1 MNNVHQSSLKIGIFD
16 HLDDRGGD
24 IGEQYSDRLRIAEA
38 CDRAGFYAYHVA
50 EHHGTPHGL
59 APSPNLFLSAM
70 AQRTRSLRLGPL
82 VMLLNLYHPLRA
94 FEEVCMLD
102 QLSGGRV
109 DLGVG
114 RGAVPLEL
122 GFFGISGEAIDGRY
136 QEASEILLQAMRG
149 GTLNYHG
156 RYFTLQDVPIT
167 LSPVQKPHPPL
178 WYGTVKPE
186 SAAWAAKR
194 QMNIV
199 TYGPASKIR
208 GLTDAYR
215 AAWAGRVGDGATAPM
230 LGMVR
235 PVVIAETEKE
245 ARALAAPA
253 YERWV
258 ETLSL
263 LPRQSGAAPVA
274 SPASFAEAVESG
286 QCIAGT
292 VSSVRAAILQQKEDA
307 GINYLLCQTAF
318 GDLPVEAS
326 LNTIAAMKAGIMPR
340 ITTAPFRS
348 VTMAMT

>member
-1 MNNVHQSSLKIGIFD
+1 MNKVQQSSLKIGIFD

-24 IGEQYSDRLRIAEA
+24 VGEQYSDRLRIAEA

-70 AQRTRSLRLGPL
+70 AQRTKTLRLGPL
-82 VMLLNLYHPLRA
+82 VMLLSLYHPLRA

-109 DLGVG
+109 DLGIG

-122 GFFGISGEAIDGRY
+122 GFFGIVGEAIDGRY
-136 QEASEILLQAMRG
+136 QEASDILLQAMHG
-149 GTLNYHG
+149 GTLSYHG

-208 GLTDAYR
+208 KVTDVYR
-215 AAWAGRVGDGATAPM
+215 AAWAERAGDGATAPT

-235 PVVIAETEKE
+235 SVVIAETEKE
-245 ARALAAPA
+245 ACALAAPA
-253 YERWV
+253 YERWL

-263 LPRQSGAAPVA
+263 RPRQSGVAPAALPVH
-274 SPASFAEAVESG
+274 FADAVESG
-286 QCIAGT
+286 LCIAGT
-292 VSSVRAAILQQKEDA
+292 VSSVRAAILRQQQEA

-348 VTMAMT
+348 AAIAMS

>member
-1 MNNVHQSSLKIGIFD
+1 MNNFHQSSLKIGIFD
-16 HLDDRGGD
+16 HLDDCGGD
-24 IGEQYSDRLRIAEA
+24 VGKQYSDRLRIAEA
-38 CDRAGFYAYHVA
+38 CDRAGFYGYHVA
-50 EHHGTPHGL
+50 EHHGTPHGF

-70 AQRTRSLRLGPL
+70 AQRTRTLRLGPL
-82 VMLLNLYHPLRA
+82 VMLLSLYHPLRA

-109 DLGVG
+109 DLGIG

-122 GFFGISGEAIDGRY
+122 GFFGIAGEAIDGRY
-136 QEASEILLQAMRG
+136 QEASDILLQAMRG
-149 GTLNYHG
+149 GTLGYQG

-186 SAAWAAKR
+186 SAVWAAKR

-199 TYGPASKIR
+199 SYGPASKIR
-208 GLTDAYR
+208 GVTDAYR
-215 AAWAGRVGDGATAPM
+215 AAWAERAGDGATAPM

-235 PVVIAETEKE
+235 TVVIAETEKA

-253 YERWV
+253 YERWL

-263 LPRQSGAAPVA
+263 LPRQSGVAPAAL
-274 SPASFAEAVESG
+274 PAQFAEAVESG
-286 QCIAGT
+286 LCIAGT
-292 VSSVRAAILQQKEDA
+292 VSSVRAAILRQKEEA

-340 ITTAPFRS
+340 ITTAPSRS
-348 VTMAMT
+348 VTFAMS